1 MRQYKWIDLGAS
13 EKIKLGLS
21 IFLICSAVVIGFLS
35 FLILNEIHS
44 SVIGINGVWCSTA
57 LALLGITA
65 YINTQLV
72 KIQTNV
78 AEKIQEIDDLNT
90 RIGAAEDRINDRIDK
105 RMKKVDSLIQDT
117 EE

>member
-1 MRQYKWIDLGAS
+1 MKQYKWIDLGAS

-21 IFLICSAVVIGFLS
+21 VFLIGSAVVLGFLS
-35 FLILNEIHS
+35 FLILNEIHG

-65 YINTQLV
+65 YINTQVV
-72 KIQTNV
+72 KMRTDV
-78 AEKIQEIDDLNT
+78 AEKIQEIDDLDK
-90 RIGAAEDRINDRIDK
+90 RIGAAEDRINDRMDK